1 MAEVAI
7 GTLLDIAAHH
17 RHPVCAGYL
26 RYVGHAER

>member
-17 RHPVCAGYL
+17 WHPVCAGYL
-26 RYVGHAER
+26 RHVGYAER